1 MWGNFVMLIEISRY
15 LIKCNPGHIWKSD
28 IFFPILSNRKG
39 DYYRYLA
46 ELEKTAKGTE
56 ACHNAKEAYEL
67 ATTEAKTLS
76 VVNPIRLGL
85 SLNKSVFYYEL
96 LSDPTEAC
104 QIAKKAFDS
113 AIAEL
118 DELKEDSYKDSTLIM
133 QLLRDNLTLWKSGE
147 VALEIVTAYMLISF
161 CHYFCFCISSVKWV
175 SQRNDSHKCIQR
187 QQCLSWNSNNNNYY
201 CFSLFLKKDKSC
213 FQWLY
218 TCITSFDKLK
228 GWLESVLSLWYL

>member
-15 LIKCNPGHIWKSD
+15 LIKCNPRHIWKSD
-28 IFFPILSNRKG
+28 IVFSILSNRKG

-46 ELEKTAKGTE
+46 ELEKTPNGTE
-56 ACHNAKEAYEL
+56 ACHDAKEAYEL
-67 ATTEAKTLS
+67 ATTEANTHLS

-96 LSDPTEAC
+96 LSDSTEAC
-104 QIAKKAFDS
+104 HIAKMAFDS

-147 VALEIVTAYMLISF
+147 GALEIIVTAYMIISF

-175 SQRNDSHKCIQR
+175 SQRNDSH
-187 QQCLSWNSNNNNYY
+187 
-201 CFSLFLKKDKSC
+201 
-213 FQWLY
+213 
-218 TCITSFDKLK
+218 
-228 GWLESVLSLWYL
+228 